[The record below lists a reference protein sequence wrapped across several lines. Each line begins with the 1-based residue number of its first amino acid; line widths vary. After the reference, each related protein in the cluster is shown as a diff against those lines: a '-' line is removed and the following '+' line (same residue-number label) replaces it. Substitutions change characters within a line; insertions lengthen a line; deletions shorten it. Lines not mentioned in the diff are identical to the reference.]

1 MRVVSGGN
9 PYPRLQRAPR
19 PGVICCLTDVVMPQM
34 SGIDLAAQLLEA
46 RPALPVLYMSGYSE
60 RNAL

>member
-1 MRVVSGGN
+1 
-9 PYPRLQRAPR
+9 
-19 PGVICCLTDVVMPQM
+19 MPQM